1 MVHVMRGKTGLLP
14 VVVLF
19 GTAVACSGDDPE
31 ARGGADGGGTTGS
44 GGRPSGAR
52 AGSNV
57 ATGGAPQS
65 GDGTTYGETVDGGEF
80 HLGPVDYEE
89 TEWHNACAP
98 AERYAEVVRQAQ
110 GQLLAG
116 LWNGI
121 PDVASYCD
129 ACISVTTDRG
139 KSAVL
144 RVVTYGDTSPNSID
158 VSPAAF
164 DILDSGEYPRAMSWQ
179 LVKCPE
185 TGKVMYQFQTGS
197 SQWWTSLWVRN
208 ARVPLA
214 KVEVKSPNHSSY
226 VELDRG
232 GDGTL
237 TDADGFG
244 EGPFSIRLTG
254 VDGQEVVDEFD
265 WPSGGIA
272 GQMLTGAGNFE

>member
-1 MVHVMRGKTGLLP
+1 
-14 VVVLF
+14 
-19 GTAVACSGDDPE
+19 
-31 ARGGADGGGTTGS
+31 
-44 GGRPSGAR
+44 
-52 AGSNV
+52 
-57 ATGGAPQS
+57 
-65 GDGTTYGETVDGGEF
+65 
-80 HLGPVDYEE
+80 
-89 TEWHNACAP
+89 
-98 AERYAEVVRQAQ
+98 
-110 GQLLAG
+110 
-116 LWNGI
+116 
-121 PDVASYCD
+121 
-129 ACISVTTDRG
+129 
-139 KSAVL
+139 
-144 RVVTYGDTSPNSID
+144 
-158 VSPAAF
+158 
-164 DILDSGEYPRAMSWQ
+164 MSWQ